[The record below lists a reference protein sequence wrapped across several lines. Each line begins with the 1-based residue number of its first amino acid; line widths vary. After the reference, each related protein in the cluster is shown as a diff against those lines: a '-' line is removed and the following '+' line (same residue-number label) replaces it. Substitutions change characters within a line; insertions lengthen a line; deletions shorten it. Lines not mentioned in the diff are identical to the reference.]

1 VAAVPDGGTA
11 MTEAGRATI
20 RVFLVDDHDIVR
32 HGLRVHFARE
42 PDIEVAGEAATAA
55 RGLERVRVTRP
66 DVAVLD
72 VVLPDGDGVS
82 LCRAI
87 RSAVPRVACLMLTGS
102 TDDQAVVGAIMAG
115 AAGYVRKDNFTET
128 LVGAVRTVAGGGSAL
143 DGHAAGVAMDLLRER
158 AAAPGLTAQD
168 RRLLELIGAGLTDRQ
183 IAAELA
189 VTEKTA
195 KAAVRAL
202 CGRLGGP

>member
-1 VAAVPDGGTA
+1 
-11 MTEAGRATI
+11 
-20 RVFLVDDHDIVR
+20 
-32 HGLRVHFARE
+32 
-42 PDIEVAGEAATAA
+42 
-55 RGLERVRVTRP
+55 
-66 DVAVLD
+66 
-72 VVLPDGDGVS
+72 
-82 LCRAI
+82 
-87 RSAVPRVACLMLTGS
+87 MLTGS

-128 LVGAVRTVAGGGSAL
+128 LVDAVRTVAAGGSAL

-168 RRLLELIGAGLTDRQ
+168 QRLLELIGAGLTDRQ

-195 KAAVRAL
+195 KAAVQTL